1 MPAKLRSQPR
11 LKWLA
16 LIYAALFGW
25 ILVLA
30 YTGNLPSQLA
40 VIPYYDKVGHVILY
54 GVATY
59 LGHRLLHRFTLRL
72 GPYHLSLWVLAFG
85 GWTLV
90 EEGAQFFAPTRSLDA
105 LDLVCS
111 ILGIG
116 IGYWCAKQQLSHPTG
131 DSEVSP
137 PLKSKN

>member
-1 MPAKLRSQPR
+1 MRSQPR

-40 VIPYYDKVGHVILY
+40 VIPYYDKFGHIILY

-59 LGHRLLHRFTLRL
+59 LGHRLLHRFTFRL
-72 GPYHLSLWVLAFG
+72 GHFRLPLWVIAFST
-85 GWTLV
+85 WTLA

-111 ILGIG
+111 ALGIG
-116 IGYWCAKQQLSHPTG
+116 TGYWLAKQQLSQPSAYSDG
-131 DSEVSP
+131 SQLPE
-137 PLKSKN
+137 SKH